1 MNEPLAENPFMT
13 RPLLLDEDRG
23 TRSTNRVTNGADK
36 PEFDETAVLEELER
50 LRGAI
55 RLARSKREEKV
66 AEFETFVRDTR
77 MSARRE
83 ALRAVGV
90 EPDDDIE
97 LRAETAAPI
106 QVAERAQFAPA
117 HVPSWSPAPP
127 PELEVPSPPRPVSVS
142 RLDDM
147 SEATAA
153 FPDPVSHRTRDK
165 YIIAAAAVLLV
176 VVLAIVSWIGGDSG
190 TPASSA
196 RPPQGQNTPAS
207 SQPGVRGPAGPA
219 RADQPSQAGAAA
231 AAPAPSLPLQ
241 VELVALRKVWMR
253 VTVDGDRAIEQEIE
267 EGQRFRFG
275 ANRAIVVRA
284 GDAGAVTISV
294 DGQAATPL
302 GRLGQP
308 ATRTLVPRTK

>member
-23 TRSTNRVTNGADK
+23 TRSTNRVTNEAGK

-90 EPDDDIE
+90 DPDDDIE
-97 LRAETAAPI
+97 LRAETAPPV
-106 QVAERAQFAPA
+106 QVAERAQFAAA
-117 HVPSWSPAPP
+117 HVPSWSPGPP
-127 PELEVPSPPRPVSVS
+127 PELEVPSPPSPVSVS

-190 TPASSA
+190 TPAGETASGPDHTRKQSA
-196 RPPQGQNTPAS
+196 GRQGPCGS
-207 SQPGVRGPAGPA
+207 GESGPALGK
-219 RADQPSQAGAAA
+219 GAPPPHRPLPCHFRSNWLRFAKCGCA
-231 AAPAPSLPLQ
+231 SRSTAIGRLSRKSMRGCASASVRIAPSLS
-241 VELVALRKVWMR
+241 
-253 VTVDGDRAIEQEIE
+253 G
-267 EGQRFRFG
+267 
-275 ANRAIVVRA
+275 
-284 GDAGAVTISV
+284 
-294 DGQAATPL
+294 
-302 GRLGQP
+302 P
-308 ATRTLVPRTK
+308 AMPAP

>member
-23 TRSTNRVTNGADK
+23 TRSTNRVTNEADK

-90 EPDDDIE
+90 DPDDDIE
-97 LRAETAAPI
+97 LRLETAPPI
-106 QVAERAQFAPA
+106 QVAARAQFAPA

-127 PELEVPSPPRPVSVS
+127 PELEVPSPRSPVSVS

-153 FPDPVSHRTRDK
+153 FPDPVSHRTRDT

-190 TPASSA
+190 TPASPA
-196 RPPQGQNTPAS
+196 KPPQGQTTPGS

-219 RADQPSQAGAAA
+219 RTDRPSQAGAA

-253 VTVDGDRAIEQEIE
+253 VMVDGDRAIEQEID

-275 ANRAIVVRA
+275 ANRAIIVRA
-284 GDAGAVTISV
+284 GDAGAVTIAV

-302 GRLGQP
+302 GRSGQP

>member
-1 MNEPLAENPFMT
+1 MT

-190 TPASSA
+190 TPASPA
-196 RPPQGQNTPAS
+196 RPPGPEHTRKQSAGRQGPCGS
-207 SQPGVRGPAGPA
+207 GESGPALASGRRRSRTGRLLA
-219 RADQPSQAGAAA
+219 TSGRTGCASQ
-231 AAPAPSLPLQ
+231 
-241 VELVALRKVWMR
+241 
-253 VTVDGDRAIEQEIE
+253 
-267 EGQRFRFG
+267 
-275 ANRAIVVRA
+275 
-284 GDAGAVTISV
+284 SV
-294 DGQAATPL
+294 DARH
-302 GRLGQP
+302 GRRRSGD
-308 ATRTLVPRTK
+308 